1 MKSALFKSL
10 KSRRV
15 KPALV
20 SSLAALAGIMLV
32 WGCSG
37 GHLASMRDPVAPPTG
52 YQRRMVVV
60 LERPGFYPAAGIE
73 VRVEVEAP
81 TRLVSPASGRGRTDG
96 RGALELVFEPLPE
109 YDRRVLSGGD
119 VVAEFYVKAHLTIG
133 GQRRTLE
140 DRQTFARY
148 ADPLYQGL
156 NRDPETKPT
165 YHHLI
170 LGSKDK

>member
-1 MKSALFKSL
+1 MKSALFKPI
-10 KSRRV
+10 KSRRF

-20 SSLAALAGIMLV
+20 SSLAALAGILLV

-37 GHLASMRDPVAPPTG
+37 GRPDPMKDPVAPPTG

-60 LERPGFYPAAGIE
+60 LERPGFYPAAGVE

-81 TRLVSPASGRGRTDG
+81 ARLVSPASGRGRTDG
-96 RGALELVFEPLPE
+96 QGALELVFEPLPE

-119 VVAEFYVKAHLTIG
+119 VVVEFLVKAHLTIG
-133 GQRRTLE
+133 DRKRTLE

-156 NRDPETKPT
+156 NRDPETRPT